1 MEENNRILP
10 IEIAEEMK
18 KSYIDYSMSVIV
30 GRALPDV
37 RDGLKPVHR
46 RILYSMSELNLTPDK
61 PYRKSARIVGDVLGK
76 YHPHGD
82 SAVYL
87 AMVRMAQDFST
98 RGLLVDGHGNFGS
111 VDGDSPAAMR
121 YTEAR
126 MSKLALE
133 LLRDIDK
140 ETVDFVPNFDESL
153 KEPAVLPSRY
163 PNLLVNGSNGIAVG
177 MATSIPP
184 HNLVEVIYATVH
196 LIDNEECSVDDLM
209 KFVKGPD
216 FPTSAIIMGK
226 ENIAEAYRT
235 GRGKVKVRARAV
247 IEELPKGKQQIVV
260 TEIPYQVN
268 KAKLVERIAELVKDK
283 KVEGISDLRD
293 ESNRNGM
300 RIVIELKR
308 DVNANIVLNNLYK
321 HSQMEETFSVIMLA
335 LVNGQPKVL
344 NLKQILYHYV
354 QHQKDVVTRRTKFE
368 LNKAEARAHILEGLR
383 IALDNID
390 AVISLIRASKT
401 TQEAKSGLMEKF
413 GLTDIQAQAI
423 LDMRLQRLTGLE
435 RDKIEAEYEELIKK
449 INRLKEILA
458 NERLLLNVIKEEM
471 LIIKENYADERRTEI
486 RHAEGEIDMRDL
498 IEDEEI
504 AITLTHFGYIKRLP
518 ADTYKSQKRGGRGI
532 SALTTREEDFVKHL
546 VSTTTHS
553 KLLFFTNKGRVF
565 RLNAYEIPE
574 GKRQAKG
581 TAIVNLLQLGP
592 NEKIATLL
600 AIDEKDDNK
609 YLLLAT
615 KNGIVK
621 KTDREEFKNIN
632 KAGLIAI
639 GLREDDELIG
649 VKVTDGNKDVLL
661 VTKEG
666 MSIRFDENDIR
677 SMGRSAM
684 GVKGITLSNDDKVVS
699 MSLCEEGTDV
709 LVVSENGFGKRTDI
723 NEYRT
728 QIRAGKGIKTY
739 NIAEKTGKLVGA
751 EMVNED
757 DEMMIINSDGVL
769 IRLRVN
775 EISLFGRV
783 TSGVKLMKTDDEVNV
798 VSISKIKMEEE

>member
-1 MEENNRILP
+1 MEENNKILP

-18 KSYIDYSMSVIV
+18 KSYIDYSMSVIA

-82 SAVYL
+82 IAVYY

-98 RGLLVDGHGNFGS
+98 RALLVDGHGNFGS

-121 YTEAR
+121 YTEAK
-126 MSKLALE
+126 MSKLSLE
-133 LLRDIDK
+133 LLRDIEK
-140 ETVDFVPNFDESL
+140 ETVDFKPNFDESL
-153 KEPAVLPSRY
+153 KEPSVLPARY

-184 HNLVEVIYATVH
+184 HNLAEVIDATVY
-196 LIDNEECSVDDLM
+196 LIDNPECSVDDLI
-209 KFVKGPD
+209 KFVQGPD
-216 FPTSAIIMGK
+216 FPTAAIIMGK
-226 ENIAEAYRT
+226 ESIAEAYRT
-235 GRGKVKVRARAV
+235 GRGKVKVRSRAF
-247 IEELPKGKQQIVV
+247 IEELPKGKQQIIV

-268 KAKLVERIAELVKDK
+268 KAKLVERIAELVKEK
-283 KVEGISDLRD
+283 RIEGISDLRD

-308 DVNANIVLNNLYK
+308 DANANIVLNNLYK
-321 HSQMEETFSVIMLA
+321 HSQMEDTFSIIMLA
-335 LVNGQPKVL
+335 LVDGQPRVL
-344 NLKQILYHYV
+344 NLKQILYHYIK
-354 QHQKDVVTRRTKFE
+354 HQEDVVTRRTKFE
-368 LNKAEARAHILEGLR
+368 LNKAEARAHILEGLK

-401 TQEAKSGLMEKF
+401 GQEAKIGLIEKF
-413 GLTDIQAQAI
+413 KLTEIQAQAI

-435 RDKIEAEYEELIKK
+435 RDKIEAEYEDLIKK

-458 NERLLLNVIKEEM
+458 DERLLLNVIKNEIT
-471 LIIKENYADERRTEI
+471 IIKENYSDERRTEI

-498 IEDEEI
+498 ISDEEI

-518 ADTYKSQKRGGRGI
+518 SDTYKSQKRGGRGI
-532 SALTTREEDFVKHL
+532 SALTTREEDFVRHL
-546 VSTTTHS
+546 VTTTTHS
-553 KLLFFTNKGRVF
+553 RLLFFTNKGRVF
-565 RLNAYEIPE
+565 KLNAYEIPE

-581 TAIVNLLQLGP
+581 TAIVNLLQLSAD
-592 NEKIATLL
+592 EKIATLIP
-600 AIDEKDDNK
+600 IDGNDENE

-615 KNGIVK
+615 KKGIVK
-621 KTDREEFKNIN
+621 KTKREEFKNIN
-632 KAGLIAI
+632 KSGLIAI
-639 GLREDDELIG
+639 GLRDDDELIG
-649 VKVTDGNKDVLL
+649 VELTDGKQEVLL

-677 SMGRSAM
+677 YMGRTAM
-684 GVKGITLSNDDKVVS
+684 GVKGITLSKEDFVVS
-699 MSLCEEGTDV
+699 MNLCSKGTDV
-709 LVVSENGFGKRTDI
+709 LVVSKNGFGKRTNI
-723 NEYRT
+723 EEYRS

-739 NIAEKTGKLVGA
+739 NISEKLVQ
-751 EMVNED
+751 
-757 DEMMIINSDGVL
+757 L
-769 IRLRVN
+769 
-775 EISLFGRV
+775 
-783 TSGVKLMKTDDEVNV
+783 
-798 VSISKIKMEEE
+798 

>member
-1 MEENNRILP
+1 MEGNNRILP

-184 HNLVEVIYATVH
+184 HNLGEVIDATVH

-677 SMGRSAM
+677 PMGRSAM

-699 MSLCEEGTDV
+699 LSLCEEGTDV